1 MSFVHPGYLWFLSLL
16 AIPIILHLFHFR
28 RFKRF
33 YFPSLKY
40 LKEQEQEKKSVK
52 KLKRL
57 LILCARL
64 LALAALVIA
73 FAQPFFK
80 QAEETKSGIP
90 VTAIYIDNSLSMS
103 AKGTEGELLSEARE
117 IAKKII
123 AKSAGNTRFFIT
135 TNEFSG
141 VERKLHSKATAIE
154 VIDKITLNKTP
165 RSLDH
170 VIEWQ
175 NDYLNRYHR
184 EVSSISKV
192 NRVVLS
198 DFQKS
203 TGNLAT
209 YKQAKT
215 AWIDQSFLVQCLPQ
229 NTDNVFVD
237 SIWMD
242 NPVHKPGQS
251 CKVNFRV
258 KNVGKNDLTDVPVTV
273 LFDGKTRM
281 TNLSINAGSSATS
294 HMFFTPT
301 NPGFIEGKVSV
312 ADRNIT
318 FDDDFYFTNELSKEG
333 RVVIIN
339 GEFGESSTEKV
350 FLTEPFY
357 TVETCTEFSFNK
369 RLLNQ
374 ADLLIL
380 NGINELPSGLIS
392 DISSF
397 LAQGGSVFCIP
408 GSEIKLA
415 DYTQLL
421 KTVGL
426 SGYNG
431 KVTTGN
437 QLSEISYASKF
448 FNGMFDKQQ
457 KSLNLPLLKSVYA
470 IRNYR
475 QANAE
480 VLLKLRNQ
488 LPLMLAVKQKG
499 MFYILN
505 TDLSK
510 ANGGF
515 TANAL
520 FPSILLRSA
529 ELSLRSLPSYF
540 TIGSAGVLEI
550 PSNTNQDAPLTLNS
564 KTTSFIPKQIN
575 TDGIT
580 RLQLNQPELNER
592 IGEGFYAIKSSQVL
606 GKIAFNLNRS
616 ESQTT
621 LHSISDIEN
630 QFKNAGFT
638 NVKAQAM
645 STGNSTFELA
655 MEKPNSFWRTFVLLA
670 MLFLLIEMALLK
682 FWKS

>member
-64 LALAALVIA
+64 LAFAALIFA

-80 QAEETKSGIP
+80 QAALTKNGIP
-90 VTAIYIDNSLSMS
+90 VTAIYLDNSLSMS

-117 IAKKII
+117 IAKNII
-123 AKSAGNTRFFIT
+123 SKSSGNTRFFIV
-135 TNEFSG
+135 TNGFLG
-141 VERKLHSKATAIE
+141 IERELHSKATAME
-154 VIDKITLNKTP
+154 VIDKIILNKAP
-165 RSLDH
+165 RAMEQVLQ
-170 VIEWQ
+170 WQ
-175 NDYLNRYHR
+175 REYLNRYHR
-184 EVSSISKV
+184 EIAGISKV
-192 NRVVLS
+192 NSVYIS

-203 TGNLAT
+203 TGSLSN
-209 YKQAKT
+209 YKHEQTPWNEQAY
-215 AWIDQSFLVQCLPQ
+215 IIQCLPQ
-229 NTDNVFVD
+229 NSDNLFVD
-237 SIWMD
+237 SVWMD

-258 KNVGKNDLTDVPVTV
+258 KNVGRNDVADVPVTV

-281 TNLSINAGSSATS
+281 TNLTINAGSSATS

-301 NPGFIEGKVSV
+301 NPGYIEGKVSV

-333 RVVIIN
+333 HVVIIN

-380 NGINELPSGLIS
+380 NGINELPSGIIS

-408 GSEIKLA
+408 GSDIKLT

-457 KSLNLPLLKSVYA
+457 KSLNLPLLKSVYSL
-470 IRNYR
+470 RDYR

-499 MFYILN
+499 MFYLLN

-520 FPSILLRSA
+520 FPSLLLRSA

-550 PSNTNQDAPLTLNS
+550 PSNANQDEPLTLNS
-564 KTTSFIPKQIN
+564 TSETFIPKQMIS
-575 TDGIT
+575 DGMV

-592 IGEGFYAIKSSQVL
+592 ITEGFYTVKSSQVL
-606 GKIAFNLNRS
+606 GKLAFNLNRS
-616 ESQTT
+616 ESNTALQSQDA
-621 LHSISDIEN
+621 LKF
-630 QFKNAGFT
+630 QFEQAGFS
-638 NVKAQAM
+638 NVSIQRM
-645 STGNSTFELA
+645 RDGNSSFEFS
-655 MEKPNSFWRTFVLLA
+655 MEKPSSFWRTFVLLA
-670 MLFLLIEMALLK
+670 LLFLLVEMAILK

>member
-28 RFKRF
+28 RFKRI

-57 LILCARL
+57 LILFARI
-64 LALAALVIA
+64 LAFTCIIIA
-73 FAQPFFK
+73 FAQPFFD
-80 QAEETKSGIP
+80 QAENTTSGIP
-90 VTAIYIDNSLSMS
+90 ITAIYIDNSLSMS

-123 AKSAGNTRFFIT
+123 TKSAGNTRFFIT

-141 VERKLHSKATAIE
+141 IERKLHAKATAVE
-154 VIDKITLNKTP
+154 VIDNIVLNKTP
-165 RSLDH
+165 RPLDQ
-170 VIEWQ
+170 VVEWQ
-175 NDYLNRYHR
+175 NEYLNRYHR
-184 EVSSISKV
+184 EVARISKV
-192 NRVVLS
+192 NRVLLS

-203 TGNLAT
+203 TGNLST
-209 YKQAKT
+209 YKQGKT
-215 AWIDQSFLVQCLPQ
+215 VWREQSFLIQCLPQ
-229 NTDNVFVD
+229 KTDNIYVD

-251 CKVNFRV
+251 CKVNFRI
-258 KNVGKNDLTDVPVTV
+258 KNVGDQEATNIPITV

-281 TNLSINAGSSATS
+281 TNISVNPKSSATS
-294 HMFFTPT
+294 YMFFTPT
-301 NPGFIEGKVSV
+301 SPGYIEGKISV
-312 ADRNIT
+312 ADQNIT
-318 FDDDFYFTNELSKEG
+318 FDDDFYFTNEISKAG
-333 RVVIIN
+333 NIVIIN
-339 GEFGESSTEKV
+339 GLNSEQSTEKV

-357 TVETCTEFSFNK
+357 SVQTCDEFSFNK
-369 RLLNQ
+369 RILTE

-380 NGINELPSGLIS
+380 NGINELPSGLIA
-392 DISSF
+392 DVSSF
-397 LAQGGSVFCIP
+397 MAQGGSVFCIP
-408 GSEIKLA
+408 GDNIQQT

-426 SGYNG
+426 SGYTG

-437 QLSEISYASKF
+437 QLSEISYSSNF
-448 FNGMFDKQQ
+448 FDGMFDKQQ
-457 KSLNLPLLKSVYA
+457 TSLNLPLLKSVYA
-470 IRNYR
+470 LRNYR

-488 LPLMLAVKQKG
+488 LPLLLAIKQKG
-499 MFYILN
+499 IFYLLN

-510 ANGGF
+510 TNGGF

-520 FPSILLRSA
+520 FPSLLLRSA
-529 ELSLRSLPSYF
+529 ELSLRSLPLYF

-550 PSNTNQDAPLTLNS
+550 QSNSNQEEPLSLQS
-564 KTTSFIPKQIN
+564 KNNSFIPRQMN
-575 TDGIT
+575 MDGLI

-592 IGEGFYAIKSSQVL
+592 ISEGFYTLKSREDLGQV
-606 GKIAFNLNRS
+606 AFNLNRS
-616 ESQTT
+616 ESQTV
-621 LHSISDIEN
+621 LLNIDDLEN

-638 NVKAQAM
+638 GVKAQTM
-645 STGNSTFELA
+645 NTGNSAFQLNT
-655 MEKPNSFWRTFVLLA
+655 EKPNSFWRTFVLLA
-670 MLFLLIEMALLK
+670 MLCLLVEMALLK
-682 FWKS
+682 FWK

>member
-64 LALAALVIA
+64 LALAALILA

-80 QAEETKSGIP
+80 KATETKSGIP

-123 AKSAGNTRFFIT
+123 AKSTGNTRFFIT
-135 TNEFSG
+135 TNSFSG
-141 VERKLHSKATAIE
+141 VERKLHSKATAID
-154 VIDKITLNKTP
+154 VIDKITLNKAS
-165 RSLDH
+165 RNIAQI
-170 VIEWQ
+170 IEWQ
-175 NDYLNRYHR
+175 NEYLSRYHR
-184 EVSSISKV
+184 EIASVSKV
-192 NRVVLS
+192 NRVMLS

-203 TGNLAT
+203 TAALST
-209 YKQAKT
+209 FKQPKT
-215 AWIDQSFLVQCLPQ
+215 TWSEQTFIVQCVPQ
-229 NTDNVFVD
+229 NIDNLYVD
-237 SIWMD
+237 SVWMD
-242 NPVHKPGQS
+242 SPVHKPGQS

-258 KNVGKNDLTDVPVTV
+258 KNVGQSDAKDAPITV

-281 TNLSINAGSSATS
+281 TNLSINAGSCATS
-294 HMFFTPT
+294 HMFFTPN
-301 NPGFIEGKVSV
+301 NPGYIEGKVSV
-312 ADRNIT
+312 SDRNIT
-318 FDDDFYFTNELSKEG
+318 FDDEFYFTNELAKEG
-333 RVVIIN
+333 RVVIVN
-339 GEFGESSTEKV
+339 GESGEPSTEKV
-350 FLTEPFY
+350 FQTESFY
-357 TVETCTEFSFNK
+357 TVETCSEFSFNK
-369 RLLNQ
+369 RLLNNV
-374 ADLLIL
+374 DLLIL
-380 NGINELPSGLIS
+380 NGINELPSGLIA

-397 LAQGGSVFCIP
+397 LRQGGSVFCIP
-408 GSEIKLA
+408 GSDINYT
-415 DYTQLL
+415 DYTQML

-426 SGYNG
+426 SGYSG

-437 QLSEISYASKF
+437 QLSDISYASKF

-457 KSLNLPLLKSVYA
+457 KTLNVPLLKSVYSLK
-470 IRNYR
+470 NFR

-480 VLLKLRNQ
+480 VLLTLRNQ
-488 LPLMLAVKQKG
+488 QPLMVAVKQEG
-499 MFYILN
+499 TFYLLN

-540 TIGSAGVLEI
+540 TIGAAGVLEI
-550 PSNTNQDAPLTLNS
+550 PSNSNQESPLTLNS
-564 KTTSFIPKQIN
+564 TSTSFIPKQIN
-575 TDGIT
+575 TDGIV

-592 IGEGFYAIKSSQVL
+592 LSEGYYSINSTQVL

-616 ESQTT
+616 ESQTDLFT
-621 LHSISDIEN
+621 AEALEN
-630 QFKNAGFT
+630 QFKEAGFSEIK
-638 NVKAQAM
+638 VQAM
-645 STGNSTFELA
+645 SSGNSSFELD
-655 MEKPNSFWRTFVLLA
+655 MEKPNSFWRTFVVLA